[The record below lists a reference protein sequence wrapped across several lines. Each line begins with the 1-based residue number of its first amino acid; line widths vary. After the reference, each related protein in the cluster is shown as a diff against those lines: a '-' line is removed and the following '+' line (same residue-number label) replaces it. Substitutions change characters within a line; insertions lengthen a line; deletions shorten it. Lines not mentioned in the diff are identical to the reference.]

1 MSRATDKQIRYVKHL
16 LSKNGYDTR
25 YIDSSFKNLGL
36 TMKERSGAI
45 DDIDFDVAAKII
57 DALKGK

>member
-16 LSKNGYDTR
+16 LGKNGYDTR
-25 YIDSSFKNLGL
+25 YIDSSFKRLGL
-36 TMKERSGAI
+36 TMQERSGAI
-45 DDIDFDVAAKII
+45 DDIDFDVASKII